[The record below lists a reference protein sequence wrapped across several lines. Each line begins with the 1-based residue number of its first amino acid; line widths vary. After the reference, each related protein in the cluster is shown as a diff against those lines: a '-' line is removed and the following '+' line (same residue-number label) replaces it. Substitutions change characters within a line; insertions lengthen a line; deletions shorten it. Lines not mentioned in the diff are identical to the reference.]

1 MKAKYLSI
9 LIVFSLLCLMSCEQK
24 LKQQIPLAENEMVL
38 TKQDTLQVMSLVSE
52 FMNALKDKRY
62 ADAVVML
69 HKINPKSPYSK
80 PELLDNEEIE
90 KTMTELKRFPIRNYE
105 IQEYKFRI
113 AHDNEVKCSVEI
125 EPSSLEQESM
135 KLNFRITPVRYF
147 GNWML
152 CLKKT

>member
-38 TKQDTLQVMSLVSE
+38 TKQDTLQVMSLVSA

-62 ADAVVML
+62 ADAGVML

-105 IQEYKFRI
+105 IQEYPI
-113 AHDNEVKCSVEI
+113 PELGDDDILVKVERCGI
-125 EPSSLEQESM
+125 RSKS
-135 KLNFRITPVRYF
+135 R
-147 GNWML
+147 
-152 CLKKT
+152 